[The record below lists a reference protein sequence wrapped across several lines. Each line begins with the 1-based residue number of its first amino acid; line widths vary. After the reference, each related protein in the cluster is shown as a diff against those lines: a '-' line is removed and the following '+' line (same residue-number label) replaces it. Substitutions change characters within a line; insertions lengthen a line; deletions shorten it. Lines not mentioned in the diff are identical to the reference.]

1 MKKLLSTILGAIF
14 LLFICFNIT
23 KVIYASTIPNV
34 YKIDFENPRIYEG
47 IDQNIS
53 IYAKANSNIQY
64 KLWLYT
70 KEDNSWKEITNAYT
84 DALSPQKAFTF
95 TIPKLKFGEYT
106 LSIWIKTAGKEPLNK
121 KGYDNYYAYNFF
133 CSHYD
138 GQVYNRYL
146 DKSKTEKSYN
156 PSIEK
161 IVAEVPYLYQGDF
174 QTFHVLSK
182 GFEDVQYRIW
192 INNKTQN
199 NWKEL
204 TKGYVDPLYAQKVY
218 SIATPKLSFGDY
230 TLSVWIKRA
239 NKEPLNIKGYDDYA
253 SFNFNC
259 LEKDPENN
267 VIQFDKLKSN
277 YDLTEKIEFNN
288 SIDVNSTYRYN
299 IFDILSN
306 KLIVVK
312 SDYKSD
318 VKCAPLKE
326 GAYILQLDI
335 KTLTQIKADKDVPV
349 PIIEDPNIGVAKPT
363 NDEKDFDYKV
373 LEKVTTINKLLVVG
387 NPYKKSTGKV
397 AYLTFDDGPS
407 KNVTPK
413 ILNILDK
420 YDIKATFF
428 VTGINADAERN
439 LITQTYERGHV
450 IANHSY
456 SHDYNKIYSSTTAF
470 VDEIEKTNS
479 ILKDIIPGYNTKI
492 FRFPGGSYGRND
504 AFKLAVKNLNYVYYD
519 WDALNGDAEGYLIS
533 KDNLIARTKET
544 VTDQSSVILLMH
556 DTGVKTTTADSLPAI
571 IEFLISSGYEF
582 KTLEEFNK

>member
-1 MKKLLSTILGAIF
+1 MKKSLSTILGAIF
-14 LLFICFNIT
+14 LLFIFFNIT

-34 YKIDFENPRIYEG
+34 YKVDFENPRIYED
-47 IDQNIS
+47 IDQKIS

-121 KGYDNYYAYNFF
+121 KGYDNYYAYDFF

-138 GQVYNRYL
+138 GQVYNSYL
-146 DKSKTEKSYN
+146 DKSKTEKSSI
-156 PSIEK
+156 PSIQK
-161 IVAEVPYLYQGDF
+161 IVAEAPYLCQGDF

-192 INNKTQN
+192 LNNKTQN
-199 NWKEL
+199 NWTEL

-218 SIATPKLSFGDY
+218 SIVTPRLSFGDY

-239 NKEPLNIKGYDDYA
+239 NKAPLNIKGYDDYA

-259 LEKDPENN
+259 LEKDTENN
-267 VIQFDKLKSN
+267 VIQFDKLKNN

-288 SIDVNSTYRYN
+288 STDVNSMYRYN
-299 IFDILSN
+299 IFDVLSN
-306 KLIVVK
+306 KLIVLK

-318 VKCAPLKE
+318 VKLPPLQE

-335 KTLTQIKADKDVPV
+335 KSLTQIKVDKDTPA
-349 PIIEDPNIGVAKPT
+349 PDTNDPNIIVDKLI
-363 NDEKDFDYKV
+363 NNEKDLDYKV

-387 NPYKKSTGKV
+387 KPYKKSTGKV

-428 VTGINADAERN
+428 VTGINANAESA
-439 LITQTYERGHV
+439 LINQAYEKGHV

-456 SHDYNKIYSSTTAF
+456 SHNYNNIYSSTSAF
-470 VDEIEKTNS
+470 IDEIEKTNS
-479 ILKDIIPGYNTKI
+479 ILKEIIPGYNTKI
-492 FRFPGGSYGRND
+492 FRFPGGSYGRDNV
-504 AFKLAVKNLNYVYYD
+504 FKLAVKNLNYVYYD
-519 WDALNGDAEGYLIS
+519 WDALNGDAEGSLIS

-544 VTDQSSVILLMH
+544 VNHQSSVILLMH

-571 IEFLISSGYEF
+571 IDFLISNGYEF
-582 KTLEEFNK
+582 KTLEQFNK